1 MVAFPS
7 IPQRSRPMPTTL
19 DRKQHIKVRETQME
33 ISDEKAAFTEDFEG
47 KLADAQTQLEVLQ
60 TQRAELERQKI
71 ALEDLNQRKQ
81 EFMNGQLDLTE
92 RFATSITNIE
102 REIFESKQEL
112 DDLDQT
118 RAAFVNHLNRIESLN
133 PEAWPKDA
141 LSTELQKALVIL
153 DKADEEFEQAVSYFA
168 GTRKSSIFGGP
179 SGSIRGVSTQGDF
192 QTMLRNGLAF
202 NLPVIVLGSLA
213 LLIYLFK

>member
-1 MVAFPS
+1 MVAFSS

-60 TQRAELERQKI
+60 AQRAELERQKI

-168 GTRKSSIFGGP
+168 GTRKSTIFGGP

>member
-1 MVAFPS
+1 MVAFSS

-168 GTRKSSIFGGP
+168 GTRKSTIFGGP

>member
-7 IPQRSRPMPTTL
+7 NPQRSRPMPTTL

-168 GTRKSSIFGGP
+168 GTRKSTIFGGP

>member
-1 MVAFPS
+1 
-7 IPQRSRPMPTTL
+7 
-19 DRKQHIKVRETQME
+19 ME
-33 ISDEKAAFTEDFEG
+33 ISDDKAAFTEDFEE

-141 LSTELQKALVIL
+141 LSTV
-153 DKADEEFEQAVSYFA
+153 
-168 GTRKSSIFGGP
+168 GTRPPWPAPTDAPGSPGLPDWVPGP
-179 SGSIRGVSTQGDF
+179 SLSEAKQSEAVQNNAKRSNT
-192 QTMLRNGLAF
+192 
-202 NLPVIVLGSLA
+202 
-213 LLIYLFK
+213 K